1 MNRLVAAA
9 GALLAVLVACGGEAA
24 TSTTPTSVASTT
36 STAPATTISPGA
48 AEPLTTYR
56 FTMSLSVVPD
66 AGDPRLVE
74 VLDGE
79 AEVASGAMRIFGTLA
94 GLPMNLITDGET
106 WQDLEQP
113 DLQLD
118 ADGVRDFLVL
128 TGLLMP
134 EYVSGLLD
142 DAPAWEDLGAEPHL
156 GAPASH
162 LRRTG
167 IEKGVDWD
175 YGDVAE
181 MNVWRD
187 VETGVV
193 VKLTALFATGDN
205 DGFPLARW
213 EIVERNPDVDI
224 PPPGA

>member
-1 MNRLVAAA
+1 M
-9 GALLAVLVACGGEAA
+9 LAACGG
-24 TSTTPTSVASTT
+24 STTPTTTTPASVATTGSTVAPTT
-36 STAPATTISPGA
+36 SPTSAQ
-48 AEPLTTYR
+48 PLATYR

-66 AGDPRLVE
+66 DGEPRLVE

-79 AEVASGAMRIFGTLA
+79 ADVGSGAMRIFGNLA
-94 GLPMNLITDGET
+94 GLPIDLVTDGT
-106 WQDLEQP
+106 RWQDLEQP
-113 DLQLD
+113 DLELD
-118 ADGVRDFLVL
+118 ATGVRDFLVL

-134 EYVSGLLD
+134 EYVSDLLD
-142 DAPAWEDLGAEPHL
+142 GGAAWEDLGTELHL

-167 IEKGVDWD
+167 IEKGVDWE

-193 VKLTALFATGDN
+193 VKLTAQFATGDN
-205 DGFPLARW
+205 AGFPLAAW
-213 EIVERNPDVDI
+213 EITERNLAVEL